1 MQENFLKVIKKNWE
15 IILIFPLIL
24 GFLSFSISAFLPVRY
39 SSEVKIL
46 VIQKQPNDKVDAFS
60 AAKSAEYLG
69 DVLSRMIYT
78 DSFIDDVKNSSL
90 DIKWNFSSSS
100 EKRKK
105 EWAKEIDIKKINN
118 TGILEIKVLD
128 RSKAE
133 AKKISEAI
141 ANNFINNGK
150 KYHGGGDNVEIKL
163 IDGPI
168 VSDFQ
173 ASPNILLNIIFA
185 FAIGL
190 IGSLSWAY
198 YHNFSR
204 IVLEKEDKKNYL
216 NDKINFFR

>member
-1 MQENFLKVIKKNWE
+1 MQDNFLKIAKKNWE

-24 GFLSFSISAFLPVRY
+24 GFLSFAISAFLPVKY

-69 DVLSRMIYT
+69 DVLARMIYT
-78 DSFIDDVKNSSL
+78 DSFIEDVKNSSPE
-90 DIKWNFSSSS
+90 IKWNFSPSS

-105 EWAKEIDIKKINN
+105 EWEKEIDVKKINN
-118 TGILEIKVLD
+118 TGILEIEILNP
-128 RSKAE
+128 SKSE

-163 IDGPI
+163 VDGPI

-173 ASPNILLNIIFA
+173 AFPNILLNILFS
-185 FAIGL
+185 FVIGL
-190 IGSLSWAY
+190 VGSLSWLY
-198 YHNFSR
+198 YKYVYSPDFS
-204 IVLEKEDKKNYL
+204 EYQE
-216 NDKINFFR
+216 NDSKSGIKFFD

>member
-1 MQENFLKVIKKNWE
+1 M
-15 IILIFPLIL
+15 
-24 GFLSFSISAFLPVRY
+24 
-39 SSEVKIL
+39 
-46 VIQKQPNDKVDAFS
+46 
-60 AAKSAEYLG
+60 
-69 DVLSRMIYT
+69 
-78 DSFIDDVKNSSL
+78 
-90 DIKWNFSSSS
+90 
-100 EKRKK
+100 
-105 EWAKEIDIKKINN
+105 
-118 TGILEIKVLD
+118 EIKVLD

-204 IVLEKEDKKNYL
+204 IVLEKEDKKIILHVRN
-216 NDKINFFR
+216 

>member
-78 DSFIDDVKNSSL
+78 DSFIEDVKNSSP

-105 EWAKEIDIKKINN
+105 EWEKEIDIKKINN

-141 ANNFINNGK
+141 TNNFINNGK